1 MHIYIHREKDVN
13 KHWPNW
19 GGSHR
24 NIDSVWNESKSF
36 FPYHRKDWTNNIHIT
51 FLLNE
56 RRFSFIVIYS
66 HLFVIVHFFP
76 STIKTYHHHRSFG
89 TVTYL
94 HMLRVRTSI
103 LRSLHCIAQ
112 PALDWPLAQL
122 KQIRHA
128 IACRTNRVS
137 IMIATLILDEWSRQ
151 SKS

>member
-13 KHWPNW
+13 KHWPNC

-51 FLLNE
+51 FRLNE

-76 STIKTYHHHRSFG
+76 INNQNLSSSSVFWYSNLLAYAESKNVHSEIIALHHATRTGLAFSAAKTDKTCNRMENEPGVHHDRNFDIG
-89 TVTYL
+89 WV
-94 HMLRVRTSI
+94 I
-103 LRSLHCIAQ
+103 
-112 PALDWPLAQL
+112 
-122 KQIRHA
+122 
-128 IACRTNRVS
+128 
-137 IMIATLILDEWSRQ
+137 
-151 SKS
+151 

>member
-13 KHWPNW
+13 KHCPNW
-19 GGSHR
+19 VGSHR

-51 FLLNE
+51 FRLNE
-56 RRFSFIVIYS
+56 RRFCFMVIYS
-66 HLFVIVHFFP
+66 HLFVIVHFLSINYQNLSLSSVFW
-76 STIKTYHHHRSFG
+76 

-103 LRSLHCIAQ
+103 LRSLHCITQ
-112 PALDWPLAQL
+112 PTLDWPLAQL

-128 IACRTNRVS
+128 IAWRTNRVS